1 MSSHHQRLSPD
12 PPVVRQGRSGAGK
25 GEESPPEQH
34 KESALQI
41 KVYKITKSCWKTA
54 SLKEQAAST
63 GRNDRAAHFSWCW
76 EILLPFY
83 AARGCGQARPPS
95 IAESWEI
102 NGDIFITVKH
112 WVFGNDLPEFGPDSQ
127 MT

>member
-1 MSSHHQRLSPD
+1 MSSHHQGLSPD

-34 KESALQI
+34 KEAALQI

-83 AARGCGQARPPS
+83 AARGCGRARPPS

-112 WVFGNDLPEFGPDSQ
+112 RVFGNDLPEFGPDSQ